1 MTKITYVCA
10 DCGSDDL
17 LADAWAQWDEE
28 KQEFVLMDADLGSYW
43 CRQCDGETKRIKEK
57 EIS

>member
-1 MTKITYVCA
+1 MTKITYVCR

-28 KQEFVLMDADLGSYW
+28 KQEFVLMDANLGSYW
-43 CRQCDGETKRIKEK
+43 CRQCDGET
-57 EIS
+57 